1 MSKATGVWT
10 LESWALV
17 LVFAKCKPDLTYRVL
32 SYGTVVRAVV
42 LYSDPPSPGA
52 PKETVSACSLRGH
65 SPMSLSSLKPQGI
78 TASCGTHKL
87 GFMPTKT
94 RQQPKEL
101 HAHTSKDCG
110 RQVFRRRNR
119 RFLVLLCFG

>member
-65 SPMSLSSLKPQGI
+65 SPMSLIFEASRHNRLLWHPQARLHANQNTTAAKG
-78 TASCGTHKL
+78 ASCTHIQGL
-87 GFMPTKT
+87 
-94 RQQPKEL
+94 RQAGVSSP
-101 HAHTSKDCG
+101 
-110 RQVFRRRNR
+110 
-119 RFLVLLCFG
+119 